1 MPYEFYKTLHLLG
14 VFMVFISMGG
24 AIVRGQLSDT
34 TGAAKKFIGMM
45 NGVGL
50 FIVLLAGFGIM
61 GKLGLSFDGWIIG
74 KIAIWLI
81 FGGLLAVANRKP
93 ELRRT
98 LTITTLVL
106 GVLAAYLAI
115 AKPF

>member
-1 MPYEFYKTLHLLG
+1 MPVEFYKTLHLLG

-34 TGAAKKFIGMM
+34 AGAAKKFVSIM

-50 FIVLLAGFGIM
+50 LVVLVAGFGMM
-61 GKLGLSFDGWIIG
+61 GKLGIGFDGWIVG
-74 KIAIWLI
+74 KILIWLL

-93 ELRRT
+93 DLRRT